1 MFALTLKLEARK
13 HVNMKAQKYGQDA
26 LPYILFCLFCEW
38 SDFVS
43 TWVELQRKNG
53 SVDLLFEHWIRGG
66 GAKSVEPRWSI
77 IRDVL
82 HWVE

>member
-1 MFALTLKLEARK
+1 VKLPLGYPMPR
-13 HVNMKAQKYGQDA
+13 NDR
-26 LPYILFCLFCEW
+26 EW

-53 SVDLLFEHWIRGG
+53 TVDLLFDHWIRGG
-66 GAKSVEPRWSI
+66 GAKSTQPRWSI